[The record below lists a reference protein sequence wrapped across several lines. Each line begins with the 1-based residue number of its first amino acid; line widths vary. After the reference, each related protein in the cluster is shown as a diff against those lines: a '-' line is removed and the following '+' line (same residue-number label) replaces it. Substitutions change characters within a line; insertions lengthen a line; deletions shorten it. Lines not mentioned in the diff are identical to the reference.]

1 MAQDLELALRI
12 KADIKQALDGLE
24 QVVDGLRDTANAG
37 KDAGKGLGTAG
48 KDIQKVND
56 RLRDTANA
64 GAQAGK
70 GAREAARGID
80 AVGRSAKQ
88 ASPTVVDLYRK
99 VRNLWAVYASVR
111 AVQGLVRITDQYQ
124 QLRGQLALVTES
136 EEELA
141 DTERALF
148 DLAQRTRSGYA
159 ETVTL
164 YARMARSAK
173 ELHLSQRDLLGVTET
188 INQAIQVSGASAQEA
203 AAGVIQFA
211 QGLAAGALRGEELNS
226 VTEQMPRLMEAII
239 QGVQK
244 VNPQLGLTRQNYRDL
259 AAEGKLT
266 TELIIAA
273 LQSQADTVA
282 REFARLPR
290 TGGRALTQLRND
302 FDRSLK
308 DADMRPLV
316 DAIDDLRDTVTDPAF
331 QKGISDLASGLVRI
345 VSIGGEAAA
354 EFGRFGRLLGRF
366 AAELTGNLSPLDQ
379 IEAEI
384 EDIDVAL
391 RNSWLFKPAKY
402 LNTTKEEL
410 ERIRA
415 QLIAEREALLAAQ
428 GLVSP
433 KPGAPAAT
441 PAGASRAGGT
451 KPAAPSD
458 DFLEA
463 QADLER
469 RIAMLGR
476 ETATEQMLWEVEK
489 GRYKDLEGGE
499 KTALI
504 ALARRLD
511 AGTVAIRQAEEQR
524 KAEEAA
530 RLEQER
536 YDQELERAARAIRDM
551 LDPMESQRR
560 ELAQLDE
567 LLARGKLSWDEWAEA
582 TLRVHERMDE
592 LHSKVEETGTKSNEY
607 AIQAARN
614 IQSAFADFLF
624 DPFEDG
630 LKGMLRG
637 FADIIRRMIAEAMA
651 ARLAEKLFGDFAK
664 TGLLGGWI
672 GGVLNAVVHH
682 SGGIAG
688 SSAAPVRAIS
698 PLAFAGAPRYHSG
711 GIAGLAPDEVPAIL
725 RRGEEVLTADDPR
738 HRANGGG
745 QGVGVRI
752 INVIDPALAA
762 DYLNSA
768 AGEKTIL
775 NVLSR
780 NGSAVRELLR

>member
-24 QVVDGLRDTANAG
+24 
-37 KDAGKGLGTAG
+37 
-48 KDIQKVND
+48 KVID

-70 GAREAARGID
+70 GGRDAAGGID
-80 AVGRSAKQ
+80 AIERSAKR

-188 INQAIQVSGASAQEA
+188 INQAIQVSGATAQEA
-203 AAGVIQFA
+203 SAGVIQFA
-211 QGLAAGALRGEELNS
+211 QGLAAGALRGEELTS
-226 VTEQMPRLMEAII
+226 VTEQMPRLMEAILK
-239 QGVQK
+239 GVNQ
-244 VNPQLGLTRQNYRDL
+244 VNPQLGITRANFRDL

-290 TGGRALTQLRND
+290 TVGQALTQLRND

-391 RNSWLFKPAKY
+391 RNGWLFKPVKY

-433 KPGAPAAT
+433 KPGAPAAA
-441 PAGASRAGGT
+441 PAPAPEPA
-451 KPAAPSD
+451 PAAPSD
-458 DFLEA
+458 DFLKA

-469 RIAMLGR
+469 RIALLGR
-476 ETATEQMLWEVEK
+476 ESAEQQMLWEVEK
-489 GRYKDLEGGE
+489 GRYTDLAEGE
-499 KTALI
+499 KKALI
-504 ALARRLD
+504 EMARRLD
-511 AGTVAIRQAEEQR
+511 AGAAALRQAEEQR
-524 KAEEAA
+524 KADEKAK
-530 RLEQER
+530 LEQER

-551 LDPMESQRR
+551 LDPMESQRH

-592 LHSKVEETGTKSNEY
+592 LNNKVEETGSKSNEY

-637 FADIIRRMIAEAMA
+637 FADIIQRMIAEALA

-664 TGLLGGWI
+664 TGQLGGWI

-688 SSAAPVRAIS
+688 SSAAPVRTIS
-698 PLAFAGAPRYHSG
+698 PLAFASAPRYHSG

-745 QGVGVRI
+745 GLT
-752 INVIDPALAA
+752 INGPLMVVQAQDAASFRRSEGQIAA
-762 DYLNSA
+762 DMSRALGRA
-768 AGEKTIL
+768 IR
-775 NVLSR
+775 R
-780 NGSAVRELLR
+780 NG